1 MKNSLFREKAY
12 KKALSPEQINDYIK
26 TSKPSVWVVLSVIV
40 ILLFGAFVWSV
51 CGKIEMTI
59 TSVTVCEAGKSYC
72 YISEKDIDKISDDTY
87 IRIEDSEY
95 KLKKVSKLPVPVSE
109 QISPYALHVGNF
121 ENDEWVYW
129 AEIETTLDDG
139 IYKTYVISEC
149 VSPISLILN

>member
-26 TSKPSVWVVLSVIV
+26 TSKPSVWVFLSVIV

-72 YISEKDIDKISDDTY
+72 YISEKDIDKISDNTY
-87 IRIEDSEY
+87 VRIENLEY
-95 KLKKVSKLPVPVSE
+95 KINDVSKLPVPASDK
-109 QISPYALHVGNF
+109 ISQYGLHLGNF

-129 AEIETTLDDG
+129 AKIDATLKDG
-139 IYKTYVISEC
+139 VYKTYIVSDC

>member
-26 TSKPSVWVVLSVIV
+26 TSKPSVWVFLSVIV

-72 YISEKDIDKISDDTY
+72 YISEKDIDKISDNTY
-87 IRIEDSEY
+87 VRIENLEY
-95 KLKKVSKLPVPVSE
+95 KINDVSKLPVPASDK
-109 QISPYALHVGNF
+109 ISQYGLHLGNF
-121 ENDEWVYW
+121 ENDEWVYM
-129 AEIETTLDDG
+129 AEIETTFDDG
-139 IYKTYVISEC
+139 IYKTYVISDC
-149 VSPISLILN
+149 ISPISLILN

>member
-1 MKNSLFREKAY
+1 MKNSFFREKAY
-12 KKALSPEQINDYIK
+12 KKALSPEQLNDYIK
-26 TSKPSVWVVLSVIV
+26 TSKPSVWVFLSVIV

-72 YISEKDIDKISDDTY
+72 YISEKDIDKISDNTY
-87 IRIEDSEY
+87 VRIENLEY
-95 KLKKVSKLPVPVSE
+95 KINDVSKLPVPASDK
-109 QISPYALHVGNF
+109 ISQYGLHLGNF
-121 ENDEWVYW
+121 ENDEWVYM
-129 AEIETTLDDG
+129 AEIETTFDDG

>member
-1 MKNSLFREKAY
+1 MF
-12 KKALSPEQINDYIK
+12 
-26 TSKPSVWVVLSVIV
+26 LSVIV

-72 YISEKDIDKISDDTY
+72 YISEKDIDKISDNTY
-87 IRIEDSEY
+87 VRIENLEY
-95 KLKKVSKLPVPVSE
+95 KINDVSKLPVPASDK
-109 QISPYALHVGNF
+109 ISQYGLHLGNF
-121 ENDEWVYW
+121 ENDEWVYM
-129 AEIETTLDDG
+129 AEIETTFDDG

>member
-1 MKNSLFREKAY
+1 MKNSLFRERAY

-26 TSKPSVWVVLSVIV
+26 TSKPSVWVILSVIV

-72 YISEKDIDKISDDTY
+72 YISEKDIDKISDNTY
-87 IRIEDSEY
+87 VRIENLEY
-95 KLKKVSKLPVPVSE
+95 KINDVSKLPVPASDK
-109 QISPYALHVGNF
+109 ISQYGLHLGNF
-121 ENDEWVYW
+121 ENDEWVYM
-129 AEIETTLDDG
+129 AEIETTFDDG

>member
-26 TSKPSVWVVLSVIV
+26 TSKPSVWVILSVIV

-72 YISEKDIDKISDDTY
+72 YISEKDIDKISDNTY
-87 IRIEDSEY
+87 VRIENLEY
-95 KLKKVSKLPVPVSE
+95 KINDVSKLPVPASDK
-109 QISPYALHVGNF
+109 ISQYGLHLGNF
-121 ENDEWVYW
+121 ENDEWVYM
-129 AEIETTLDDG
+129 AEIETTFDDG

>member
-26 TSKPSVWVVLSVIV
+26 TSKPSVWVFLSVIV

-72 YISEKDIDKISDDTY
+72 YISEKDIDKISDNTY
-87 IRIEDSEY
+87 VRIENLEY
-95 KLKKVSKLPVPVSE
+95 KINDVSKLPVPASDK
-109 QISPYALHVGNF
+109 ISQYGLHLGNF
-121 ENDEWVYW
+121 ENDEWVYM
-129 AEIETTLDDG
+129 AEIETTFDDG

>member
-72 YISEKDIDKISDDTY
+72 YISEKDIDKISDNTY
-87 IRIEDSEY
+87 VRIENLEY
-95 KLKKVSKLPVPVSE
+95 KINDVSKLPVPASDK
-109 QISPYALHVGNF
+109 ISQYGLHLGNF
-121 ENDEWVYW
+121 ENDEWVYM
-129 AEIETTLDDG
+129 AEIETTFDDG

>member
-1 MKNSLFREKAY
+1 MKNNLFREKAY

-72 YISEKDIDKISDDTY
+72 YISEKDIDKISDNTY
-87 IRIEDSEY
+87 VRIENLEY
-95 KLKKVSKLPVPVSE
+95 KINDVSKLPVPASDK
-109 QISPYALHVGNF
+109 ISQYGLHLGNF
-121 ENDEWVYW
+121 ENDEWVYM
-129 AEIETTLDDG
+129 AEIETTFDDG